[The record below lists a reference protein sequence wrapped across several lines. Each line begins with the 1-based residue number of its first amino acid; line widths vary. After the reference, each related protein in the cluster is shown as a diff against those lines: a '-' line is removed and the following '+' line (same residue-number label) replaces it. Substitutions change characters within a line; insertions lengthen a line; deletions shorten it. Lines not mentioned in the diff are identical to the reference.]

1 MGSHRAIIVNGVS
14 FGVMTRLYGVSDESY
29 GVIPSE

>member
-1 MGSHRAIIVNGVS
+1 MGSHGVIIVNGVS
-14 FGVMTRLYGVSDESY
+14 FGVVTGLYGVIDESY